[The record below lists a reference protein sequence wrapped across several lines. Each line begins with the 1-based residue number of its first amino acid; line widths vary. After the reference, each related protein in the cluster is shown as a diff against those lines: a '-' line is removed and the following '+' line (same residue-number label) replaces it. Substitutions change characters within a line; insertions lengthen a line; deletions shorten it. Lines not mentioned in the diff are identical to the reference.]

1 MSSLVPQG
9 THDIQGI
16 ATSLNYYSNLSISA
30 ITEAVTWK
38 STRVFAKRYL
48 TDMSTSRSRLNGMGP
63 LIAAGSAVH
72 QH

>member
-1 MSSLVPQG
+1 MSSSVPQR

-16 ATSLNYYSNLSISA
+16 ATSLNYYSILSISA
-30 ITEAVTWK
+30 VEEAVTWK
-38 STRVFAKRYL
+38 FNRVFAMRYL
-48 TDMSTSRSRLNGMGP
+48 KDLSTTRSRLRGMGP